1 MHPTIQNLLY
11 LASEDRSLADS
22 LWGQRK
28 YTYAILFSQQAAEK
42 IVKALI
48 FKSTQKE
55 APRTHNLVDL
65 LSLTNKTLPSHL
77 DSTRLKE
84 LSLAYVRTRYED
96 MSYQYYNDKER
107 VAPLYE
113 FGKAF
118 YLWIHTQLQIP

>member
-22 LWGQRK
+22 LWEQRK

-96 MSYQYYNDKER
+96 MSYQYYNDKE
-107 VAPLYE
+107 
-113 FGKAF
+113 
-118 YLWIHTQLQIP
+118 

>member
-11 LASEDRSLADS
+11 LAGEDRSLADS
-22 LWGQRK
+22 LWEQRK

-48 FKSTQKE
+48 FKCTLNE

-65 LSLTNKTLPSHL
+65 LSLTGRVLPPYLDTSH
-77 DSTRLKE
+77 LKE

-96 MSYQYYNDKER
+96 MSYHHYNNKER
-107 VAPLYE
+107 VAPL
-113 FGKAF
+113 FQFAKDF